1 MKFKKLTEED
11 KEYIASVYK
20 NKDLSWDDRM
30 VDLCNKFSISERQLR
45 RWCSEKLGLKE
56 RVEGTVSTE
65 QLEVAKTKE
74 LNSDKK
80 FFLITAVQN
89 ASKINLSFWNNL
101 KTYAEYLDAQILVI
115 PYTYHNPTNPLVIK
129 EDGDMWWP
137 KEVEDYLTLNR
148 HNINENFSILSD
160 VVISPTAIM
169 PLTNLESMTGEHSC
183 CVASPRI
190 HMKSLPVFGDR
201 PKLMFTTGTL
211 SKPNFTKTKIGKI
224 SEFHSTYG
232 ALLIEKDGKEF
243 YARQITGKDN
253 GSFNDLWY
261 HVDNEN
267 ISRNKSVPAL
277 IKGDTHYPFVDKNVH
292 RMGFEDLVPKLN
304 PNEIFLHDLI
314 DFRSINHHE
323 ANNFVKVFRNQEDGL
338 GSVEKEIEGA
348 MQFLEKIKHL
358 NIRIVNSNH
367 DRFLESFII
376 DSDIKKAGMN
386 TLQYLEYAKVLLEDK
401 APKGLLAYIIEKRFP
416 EIKCF
421 GRDDSYIVKGVE
433 LACHGSDGIG
443 GSRGNAKQ
451 FKSLNIK
458 VITAHGHNA
467 LRYDGSAQV
476 GCNCDKRL
484 GYNHSAS
491 AWVHS
496 DIILHNDG
504 KFQHIFYLGPNSE
517 YTILK

>member
-1 MKFKKLTEED
+1 MKFKELTQETID
-11 KEYIASVYK
+11 KAKAIYWDRELPWDERMELLK
-20 NKDLSWDDRM
+20 NIFGK
-30 VDLCNKFSISERQLR
+30 SERTVR
-45 RWCSEKLGLKE
+45 YWCSKRLDFKEKTDISL
-56 RVEGTVSTE
+56 STE
-65 QLEVAKTKE
+65 SLELAKIKE
-74 LNSDKK
+74 LHDDKK
-80 FFLITAVQN
+80 IFLITSAQN
-89 ASKINLSFWNNL
+89 ASKINTKFLISL
-101 KTYAEYLDAQILVI
+101 EAYAKKLNAQILVI
-115 PYTYHNPTNPLVIK
+115 PYMYHNPTNILATK
-129 EDGDMWWP
+129 EEGDMWYP
-137 KEVEDYLTLNR
+137 KEIEGYLTLNR
-148 HNINENFSILSD
+148 HNINKNFSILAD

-169 PLTNLESMTGEHSC
+169 PLTNLESMTGDHSC

-211 SKPNFTKTKIGKI
+211 SKPNFTRTKIGKI

-232 ALLIEKDGKEF
+232 ALIVEKDGDEF
-243 YARQITGKDN
+243 YARQITAKDN

-261 HVDNEN
+261 HVDGEC
-267 ISRNKSVPAL
+267 ISRNENAAAL
-277 IKGDTHYPFVDKNVH
+277 IKGDTHFPFVNEKVH
-292 RMGFEDLVPKLN
+292 KMGFGDLVPRLN
-304 PNEIFLHDLI
+304 PSEIFLHDLI

-348 MQFLEKIKHL
+348 MLFLEKIKHL

-376 DSDIKKAGMN
+376 DGDIKKAGMN

-401 APKGLLAYIIEKRFP
+401 APRGLLAYIIEKRFP

-421 GRDDSYIVKGVE
+421 GRDDSYIIKGVE

-458 VITAHGHNA
+458 VITAHGHNTS
-467 LRYDGSAQV
+467 RYDGSAQV

-504 KFQHIFYLGPNSE
+504 KFQHVFYLGPNSE
-517 YTILK
+517 YTTME